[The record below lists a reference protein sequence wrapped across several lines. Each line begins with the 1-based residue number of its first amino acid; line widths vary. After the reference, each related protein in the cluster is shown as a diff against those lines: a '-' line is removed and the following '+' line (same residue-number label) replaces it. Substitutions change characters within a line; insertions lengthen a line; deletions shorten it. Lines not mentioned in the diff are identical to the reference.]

1 MQSPLTEPEQNALL
15 DALLVAAR
23 ADARSFA
30 AQAAMLVQ
38 LNNLAAREELEL
50 SRVAQFPVLEL
61 AGTLLLSQ
69 QALSSRS
76 AEAQRLVAC
85 LPRTFAALT
94 SGELLVG

>member
-23 ADARSFA
+23 ADARSLA
-30 AQAAMLVQ
+30 AQAGALVQ
-38 LNNLAAREELEL
+38 LNNLAGREEAEL